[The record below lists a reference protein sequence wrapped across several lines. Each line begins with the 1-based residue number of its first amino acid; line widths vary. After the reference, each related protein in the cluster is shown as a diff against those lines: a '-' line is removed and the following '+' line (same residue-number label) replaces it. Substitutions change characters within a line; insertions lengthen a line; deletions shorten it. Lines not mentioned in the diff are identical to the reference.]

1 MTKQYTHANY
11 TDDRIRRI
19 RSADEARVEA
29 LQKLCAGL
37 DPSSAKWRYEPAS
50 SIAPKKK
57 SAAGAS
63 GVEG

>member
-37 DPSSAKWRYEPAS
+37 DPTSAKWRYAPAA
-50 SIAPKKK
+50 SIAPKKD
-57 SAAGAS
+57 AATVAAAIES
-63 GVEG
+63 